1 MIKYIRSF
9 FGIFESLFS
18 WMSTS
23 LKQNTAAYCELQTA
37 DSETVLVAHDGS
49 LISVLRLEGVTSLI
63 GKGEFDQI
71 QLGLQQSLQTIMSQ
85 AGHVIQVYFSYNRDE
100 VRGEISEILNPAEVT
115 AKRLGLRLNDLFQE
129 RINHLSNYCAHE
141 EVYIVLWTRLK
152 SLTNEQIKRAT
163 RDKRRVISK
172 QKIPP
177 FKSTQNII
185 AAIPDLRESHDSFI
199 RSVTNDFNNWG
210 LVTQLLEVHD
220 AVHVMRKSADPEF
233 TDRSWRPSL
242 PGDKIT
248 IKASKEAAGEIS
260 DILWPSL
267 ARQILPRDAENVD
280 LRTAR
285 VGDRIYASVFINLFP
300 KDIQTFARLMG
311 RTLQT
316 RIPWRISFLFES
328 DGLAGTNIRKVLS
341 SVLSVTSAQN
351 RLIHDSLNLL
361 NYINLNTDDA
371 VVKLRVSAA
380 TWAPEGDVRLL
391 RARASMLAK
400 AIEGWGSCDVSELS
414 GDPYEGVV
422 SSMVGVSGTSVA
434 TASIAPLSD
443 VLYMLPLFRPASP
456 WEHGAIL
463 FRSPDGKP
471 WPYHPGSHHQT
482 TWIDL
487 FYARPGSGKSVLSN
501 AINLAVCL
509 SAGIQRLPRISII
522 DIGPSSSGLILLLKD
537 ALPAD
542 KKHLVAYH
550 RLRMRSDYAINPF
563 DTQLGCRHPTPQE
576 RAFLVNFLSL
586 LATPIG
592 SDKTYDG
599 VADMSGLIVDEL
611 YKNKADDGNPNVYA
625 IGIEESID
633 DILEEIGFVQ
643 DSQTSWWEVT
653 DALFMAGFTH
663 EALLAQRHAMPVL
676 ADVAAICRLPAIQ
689 DLYGKIT
696 APTGEPLIHA
706 FARMISSAVRE
717 YPIISQVTRFDLGD
731 ARVVALDLDEV
742 ARSGGDAANRQTAV
756 MYMLARY
763 VLARHYFLTDDNV
776 ADMSEAYRHHHQAR
790 IAEIREDPK
799 RIVFDEFHRT
809 AKAQAVRDQVIQ
821 DMREGRKWKVQVALL
836 SQSLEDFDE
845 IMVEFATSV
854 FIMEAGPEQAVR
866 KTAKVFGLTSTAEIA
881 LKTRVHGPRE
891 GGATFLAQFATKY
904 GLNTQLLTATLG
916 PVELWALNTTAED
929 VNIRNQL
936 YKKIGPKEARRIL
949 SHLFPSGT
957 AAKALEDRYAEYK
970 EEGRMIDDSAKT
982 SVMQELIHDILQEYY
997 GVAEQEKPKTVNAV
1011 KKPVTA
1017 DAQ

>member
-1 MIKYIRSF
+1 MKIIKSF
-9 FGIFESLFS
+9 AGLFDSLFAWLS
-18 WMSTS
+18 NTLKQSTS
-23 LKQNTAAYCELQTA
+23 AYCELQTA
-37 DSETVLVAHDGS
+37 DSSTVLVAHDGS
-49 LISVLRLEGVTSLI
+49 LISVLRLEGVTALI
-63 GKGEFDQI
+63 GREEFDKI
-71 QLGLQQSLQTIMSQ
+71 QTGLQHALQTVMSQ
-85 AGHVIQVYFSYNRDE
+85 PGHVIQVYFSYNKDE
-100 VRGEISEILNPAEVT
+100 VRGEINEILQPAEQT
-115 AKRLGLRLNDLFQE
+115 AKRLSLQLGDLFKE
-129 RINHLSNYCAHE
+129 RMNYLTKYCAHE
-141 EVYIVLWTRLK
+141 EIYIVLWTRLK
-152 SLTNEQIKRAT
+152 SLTNEQIKRST
-163 RDKRRVISK
+163 KEKRKQIKK

-177 FKSTQNII
+177 FKLTQNLI
-185 AAIPDLRESHDSFI
+185 AAIPDLRQNHDSFV
-199 RSVTNDFNNWG
+199 RSVVNEFNG
-210 LVTQLLEVHD
+210 LGLITELLEVHD
-220 AVHVMRKSADPEF
+220 AVYIMRRSADPEF
-233 TDRSWRPSL
+233 TDREWRPLL

-248 IKASKEAAGEIS
+248 IKEPKAGTSEVS
-260 DILWPSL
+260 DILWPAL
-267 ARQILPRDAENVD
+267 ARQILPRDAENLD

-285 VGDRIYASVFINLFP
+285 VGDRIYATVFINLFP
-300 KDIQTFARLMG
+300 KDIQTFVRLFT

-328 DGLAGTNIRKVLS
+328 DGLAGTSIRKMLS
-341 SVLSVTSAQN
+341 SVLSVTSTQN

-380 TWAPEGDVRLL
+380 TWAPEGDIRLL
-391 RARASMLAK
+391 RARAAMLAK
-400 AIEGWGSCDVSELS
+400 AIEGWGSCDVSEIS
-414 GDPYEGVV
+414 GDAYEGVV
-422 SSMVGVSGTSVA
+422 STMIGISGTSVA
-434 TASIAPLSD
+434 PASIAPLSN

-456 WEHGAIL
+456 WTHGALL

-471 WPYHPGSHHQT
+471 WPYQPGSHQQT

-501 AINLAVCL
+501 TINLAVCL
-509 SAGIQRLPRISII
+509 SSGIQRLPHISII

-542 KKHLVAYH
+542 KKYLVAYH

-563 DTQLGCRHPTPQE
+563 DTQLGCRYPTPQE

-592 SDKTYDG
+592 SEKTYDG
-599 VADMSGLIVDEL
+599 VADMAGLIIDEL
-611 YKNKADDGNPNVYA
+611 YKNKADDGNPNTFA
-625 IGIEESID
+625 LGMEENID
-633 DILEEIGFVQ
+633 GILEEIGFVQ
-643 DSQTSWWEVT
+643 DDQTTWWEVT

-663 EALLAQRHAMPVL
+663 EAMLAQRHAMPVL

-689 DLYGKIT
+689 DLYGKIV

-763 VLARHYFLTDDNV
+763 VLGRHYFLTDDNV
-776 ADMSEAYRHHHQAR
+776 ADMPEGYRHYHQAR

-836 SQSLEDFDE
+836 SQSLDDFDE
-845 IMVEFATSV
+845 IMVEFATSI
-854 FIMEAGPEQAVR
+854 FIMDAGPEQTVR
-866 KTAKVFGLTSTAEIA
+866 KTAEIFGLSHTAEIA

-891 GGATFLAQFATKY
+891 DGATFLAQFATKN

-916 PVELWALNTTAED
+916 PVELWSLNTTAED

-936 YKKIGPKEARRIL
+936 YKRIGPKETRRIL
-949 SHLFPSGT
+949 ATMFPSGT
-957 AAKALEDRYAEYK
+957 ATKALEDRYADYK
-970 EEGRMIDDSAKT
+970 EEGRLIDDTAKHGIMQSLINEILETYYSEKESA
-982 SVMQELIHDILQEYY
+982 V
-997 GVAEQEKPKTVNAV
+997 V
-1011 KKPVTA
+1011 
-1017 DAQ
+1017 

>member
-1 MIKYIRSF
+1 MKLIKLIVETF
-9 FGIFESLFS
+9 DSLFS
-18 WMSTS
+18 WLSNS
-23 LKQNTAAYCELQTA
+23 LKQNTSSYCELQTA
-37 DSETVLVAHDGS
+37 DSSTTLVAHDGS
-49 LISVLRLEGVTSLI
+49 LLSVLRLDGVTSLI
-63 GKGEFDQI
+63 GRDEFNQI
-71 QLGLQQSLQTIMSQ
+71 QTGLQQALQTVMTQ
-85 AGHVIQVYFSYNRDE
+85 PGHVIQVYFSYNKDE
-100 VRGEISEILNPAEVT
+100 VQSAIRKIFQPAEET
-115 AKRLGLRLNDLFQE
+115 ARRIGLQLDDLFKE
-129 RINHLSNYCAHE
+129 RINYLTSYCAHE
-141 EVYIVLWTRLK
+141 EVYLVLWTRLK
-152 SLTNEQIKRAT
+152 SLTKEQLRRATKDKRKQIK
-163 RDKRRVISK
+163 K
-172 QKIPP
+172 QKLPP
-177 FKSTQNII
+177 FKTQNLI
-185 AAIPDLRESHDSFI
+185 AAIPDLRENHDSFVQ
-199 RSVTNDFNNWG
+199 SVVNEFNSFR
-210 LVTQLLEVHD
+210 LVTALLEVHE
-220 AVHVMRKSADPEF
+220 AVYVMRRSADPEF
-233 TDRSWRPSL
+233 TDRNWRPLL

-248 IKASKEAAGEIS
+248 VKEIKEGVNEIS

-267 ARQILPRDAENVD
+267 ARQILPRDAENLN

-285 VGDRIYASVFINLFP
+285 VGDRIYATVFINLFP
-300 KDIQTFARLMG
+300 KDIQTFARLFS

-328 DGLAGTNIRKVLS
+328 NGLEGTGIRKVLS

-361 NYINLNTDDA
+361 SYINLNTDDA

-380 TWAPEGDVRLL
+380 TWAPEGDIRLL
-391 RARASMLAK
+391 RVRAAMLAK
-400 AIEGWGSCDVSELS
+400 AVEGWGSCDVSEVS
-414 GDPYEGVV
+414 GDAYEGVV
-422 SSMVGVSGTSVA
+422 STMVGVSGTSVA
-434 TASIAPLSD
+434 PASIAPLSD

-471 WPYHPGSHHQT
+471 WAYQPGSHQQT

-501 AINLAVCL
+501 AVNLAVCL
-509 SAGIQRLPRISII
+509 SAGIQRLPHIAII
-522 DIGPSSSGLILLLKD
+522 DIGPSSSGLISLLKD

-550 RLRMRSDYAINPF
+550 RLRMRPDYAINPF
-563 DTQLGCRHPTPQE
+563 DTQLGSRYPTPQE

-586 LATPIG
+586 LSTPIG
-592 SDKTYDG
+592 SEKTYDG
-599 VADMSGLIVDEL
+599 VAEMAGLIIDEL
-611 YKNKADDGNPNVYA
+611 YKSKADDGNPNIFA
-625 IGIEESID
+625 LGIEEDID
-633 DILEEIGFVQ
+633 GVLDEIGFVQ
-643 DSQTSWWEVT
+643 DEQTTWWEIT
-653 DALFMAGFTH
+653 DALFMAGFNH
-663 EALLAQRHAMPVL
+663 EALLAQRYAIPVL

-731 ARVVALDLDEV
+731 SRVVALDLDEI

-763 VLARHYFLTDDNV
+763 VLARHYFLTEDNLT
-776 ADMSEAYRHHHQAR
+776 DMPEAYRRYHQKR

-845 IMVEFATSV
+845 IMLEFATSI
-854 FIMEAGPEQAVR
+854 FIMDAGPQQAVR
-866 KTAKVFGLTSTAEIA
+866 KTAKIFGLTPTAEIA
-881 LKTRVHGPRE
+881 LKGRVHGPRE
-891 GGATFLAQFATKY
+891 GGATFLAQFATKN
-904 GLNTQLLTATLG
+904 GLNTQLLTSTLG
-916 PVELWALNTTAED
+916 PIELWSLNTTAED

-936 YKKIGPKEARRIL
+936 YKRVGPKEARQIL
-949 SHLFPSGT
+949 ATLFPSGT
-957 AAKALEDRYAEYK
+957 ATKALEDRYVEYK
-970 EEGRMIDDSAKT
+970 EEGQIIDAIAKQ
-982 SVMQELIHDILQEYY
+982 SILQTLIQEILETYY
-997 GVAEQEKPKTVNAV
+997 SGRQQNSH
-1011 KKPVTA
+1011 
-1017 DAQ
+1017 

>member
-1 MIKYIRSF
+1 MKIIKSF
-9 FGIFESLFS
+9 AGLFDSLFAWLS
-18 WMSTS
+18 NTLKQSTS
-23 LKQNTAAYCELQTA
+23 AYCELQTA
-37 DSETVLVAHDGS
+37 DSSTVLVAHDGS
-49 LISVLRLEGVTSLI
+49 LISVLRLEGVTALI
-63 GKGEFDQI
+63 GREEFDKI
-71 QLGLQQSLQTIMSQ
+71 QTGLQHALQTVMSQ
-85 AGHVIQVYFSYNRDE
+85 PGHVIQVYFSYNKDE
-100 VRGEISEILNPAEVT
+100 VRGEINEILQPAEQT
-115 AKRLGLRLNDLFQE
+115 AKRLSLQLGDLFKE
-129 RINHLSNYCAHE
+129 RMNYLTKYCAHE
-141 EVYIVLWTRLK
+141 EIYIVLWTRLK
-152 SLTNEQIKRAT
+152 SLTNEQIKRST
-163 RDKRRVISK
+163 KEKRKQIKK

-177 FKSTQNII
+177 FKLTQNLI
-185 AAIPDLRESHDSFI
+185 AAIPDLRENHDSFV
-199 RSVTNDFNNWG
+199 RSVVNEFNG
-210 LVTQLLEVHD
+210 LGLITELLEVHD
-220 AVHVMRKSADPEF
+220 AVYIMRRSADPEF
-233 TDRSWRPSL
+233 TDREWRPLL

-248 IKASKEAAGEIS
+248 IKEPKAGTSEVS
-260 DILWPSL
+260 DILWPAL
-267 ARQILPRDAENVD
+267 ARQILPRDAENLD

-285 VGDRIYASVFINLFP
+285 VGDRIYATVFINLFP
-300 KDIQTFARLMG
+300 KDIQTFVRLFT

-328 DGLAGTNIRKVLS
+328 DGLAGTSIRKMLS
-341 SVLSVTSAQN
+341 SVLSVTSTQN

-380 TWAPEGDVRLL
+380 TWAPEGDIRLL
-391 RARASMLAK
+391 RARAAMLAK
-400 AIEGWGSCDVSELS
+400 AIEGWGSCDVSEIS
-414 GDPYEGVV
+414 GDAYEGVV
-422 SSMVGVSGTSVA
+422 STMIGISGTSVA
-434 TASIAPLSD
+434 TASIAPLSN

-456 WEHGAIL
+456 WTHGALL

-471 WPYHPGSHHQT
+471 WPYQPGSHQQT

-501 AINLAVCL
+501 NINLAVCL
-509 SAGIQRLPRISII
+509 SSGIQRLPHISII

-542 KKHLVAYH
+542 KKYLVAYH

-563 DTQLGCRHPTPQE
+563 DTQLGCRYPTPQE

-592 SDKTYDG
+592 SEKTYDG
-599 VADMSGLIVDEL
+599 VADMAGLIIDEL
-611 YKNKADDGNPNVYA
+611 YKNKADDGNPNTFA
-625 IGIEESID
+625 LGMEGNID
-633 DILEEIGFVQ
+633 GILEEIGFVQ
-643 DSQTSWWEVT
+643 DDQTTWWEVT

-663 EALLAQRHAMPVL
+663 EAMLAQRHAMPVL

-689 DLYGKIT
+689 DLYGKIV

-763 VLARHYFLTDDNV
+763 VLGRHYFLTDDNV
-776 ADMSEAYRHHHQAR
+776 ADMPEGYRHYHQAR

-836 SQSLEDFDE
+836 SQSLDDFDE
-845 IMVEFATSV
+845 IMVEFATSI
-854 FIMEAGPEQAVR
+854 FIMDAGPEQTVR
-866 KTAKVFGLTSTAEIA
+866 KTAEIFGLSHTAEIA

-891 GGATFLAQFATKY
+891 DGATFLAQFATKN

-916 PVELWALNTTAED
+916 PVELWSLNTTAED

-936 YKKIGPKEARRIL
+936 YKRIGPKETRRIL
-949 SHLFPSGT
+949 ATMFPSGT
-957 AAKALEDRYAEYK
+957 ATKALEDRYADYK
-970 EEGRMIDDSAKT
+970 EEGRLIDDTAKHGIMQSLINEILETYYSEKESA
-982 SVMQELIHDILQEYY
+982 V
-997 GVAEQEKPKTVNAV
+997 V
-1011 KKPVTA
+1011 
-1017 DAQ
+1017 

>member
-1 MIKYIRSF
+1 MKIIKSF
-9 FGIFESLFS
+9 AGLFDSLFAWLS
-18 WMSTS
+18 NTLKQSTS
-23 LKQNTAAYCELQTA
+23 AYCELQTA
-37 DSETVLVAHDGS
+37 DSSTVLVAHDGS
-49 LISVLRLEGVTSLI
+49 LISVLRLEGVTALI
-63 GKGEFDQI
+63 GREEFDKI
-71 QLGLQQSLQTIMSQ
+71 QTGLQHALQTVMSQ
-85 AGHVIQVYFSYNRDE
+85 PGHVIQVYFSYNKDE
-100 VRGEISEILNPAEVT
+100 VRGEINEILQPAEQT
-115 AKRLGLRLNDLFQE
+115 AKRLSLQLGDLFKE
-129 RINHLSNYCAHE
+129 RMNYLTKYCAHE
-141 EVYIVLWTRLK
+141 EIYIVLWTRLK
-152 SLTNEQIKRAT
+152 SLTNEQIKRST
-163 RDKRRVISK
+163 KEKRKQIKK

-177 FKSTQNII
+177 FKLTQNLI
-185 AAIPDLRESHDSFI
+185 AAIPDLRENHDSFV
-199 RSVTNDFNNWG
+199 RSVVNEFNG
-210 LVTQLLEVHD
+210 LGLITELLEVHD
-220 AVHVMRKSADPEF
+220 AVYIMRRSADPEF
-233 TDRSWRPSL
+233 TDREWRPLL

-248 IKASKEAAGEIS
+248 IKEPKAGTSEVS
-260 DILWPSL
+260 DILWPAL
-267 ARQILPRDAENVD
+267 ARQILPRDAENLD

-285 VGDRIYASVFINLFP
+285 VGDRIYATVFINLFP
-300 KDIQTFARLMG
+300 KDIQTFVRLFT

-328 DGLAGTNIRKVLS
+328 DGLAGTSIRKMLS
-341 SVLSVTSAQN
+341 SVLSVTSTQN

-380 TWAPEGDVRLL
+380 TWAPEGDIRLL
-391 RARASMLAK
+391 RARAAMLAK
-400 AIEGWGSCDVSELS
+400 AIEGWGSCDVSEIS
-414 GDPYEGVV
+414 GDAYEGVV
-422 SSMVGVSGTSVA
+422 STMIGISGTSVA
-434 TASIAPLSD
+434 PASIAPLSN

-456 WEHGAIL
+456 WTHGALL

-471 WPYHPGSHHQT
+471 WPYQPGSHQQT

-501 AINLAVCL
+501 TINLAVCL
-509 SAGIQRLPRISII
+509 SSGIQRLPHISII

-542 KKHLVAYH
+542 KKYLVAYH

-563 DTQLGCRHPTPQE
+563 DTQLGCRYPTPQE

-592 SDKTYDG
+592 SEKTYDG
-599 VADMSGLIVDEL
+599 VADMAGLIIDEL
-611 YKNKADDGNPNVYA
+611 YKNKADDGNPNTFA
-625 IGIEESID
+625 LGMEENID
-633 DILEEIGFVQ
+633 GILEEIGFVQ
-643 DSQTSWWEVT
+643 DDQTTWWEVT

-663 EALLAQRHAMPVL
+663 EAMLAQRHAMPVL

-689 DLYGKIT
+689 DLYGKIV

-763 VLARHYFLTDDNV
+763 VLGRHYFLTDDNV
-776 ADMSEAYRHHHQAR
+776 ADMPEGYRHYHQAR

-836 SQSLEDFDE
+836 SQSLDDFDE
-845 IMVEFATSV
+845 IMVEFATSI
-854 FIMEAGPEQAVR
+854 FIMDAGPEQTVR
-866 KTAKVFGLTSTAEIA
+866 KTAEIFGLSHTAEIA

-891 GGATFLAQFATKY
+891 DGATFLAQFATKN

-916 PVELWALNTTAED
+916 PVELWSLNTTAED

-936 YKKIGPKEARRIL
+936 YKRIGPKETRRIL
-949 SHLFPSGT
+949 ATMFPSGT
-957 AAKALEDRYAEYK
+957 ATKALEDRYADYK
-970 EEGRMIDDSAKT
+970 EEGRLIDDTAKHGIMQSLINEILETYYSEKESA
-982 SVMQELIHDILQEYY
+982 V
-997 GVAEQEKPKTVNAV
+997 V
-1011 KKPVTA
+1011 
-1017 DAQ
+1017 

>member
-1 MIKYIRSF
+1 MKIIKSF
-9 FGIFESLFS
+9 AGLFDSLFAWLS
-18 WMSTS
+18 NTLKQSTS
-23 LKQNTAAYCELQTA
+23 AYCELQTA
-37 DSETVLVAHDGS
+37 DSSTVLVAHDGS
-49 LISVLRLEGVTSLI
+49 LISVLSLEGVTALI
-63 GKGEFDQI
+63 GREEFDKI
-71 QLGLQQSLQTIMSQ
+71 QTGLQHALQTVMSQ
-85 AGHVIQVYFSYNRDE
+85 PGHVIQVYFSYNKDE
-100 VRGEISEILNPAEVT
+100 VRGEINEILQPAEQT
-115 AKRLGLRLNDLFQE
+115 AKRLSLQLGDLFKE
-129 RINHLSNYCAHE
+129 RMNYLTKYCAHE
-141 EVYIVLWTRLK
+141 EIYIVLWTRLK
-152 SLTNEQIKRAT
+152 SLTNEQIKRST
-163 RDKRRVISK
+163 KEKRKQIKK

-177 FKSTQNII
+177 FKLTQNLI
-185 AAIPDLRESHDSFI
+185 AAIPDLRENHDSFV
-199 RSVTNDFNNWG
+199 RSVVNEFNG
-210 LVTQLLEVHD
+210 LGLITELLEVHD
-220 AVHVMRKSADPEF
+220 AVYIMRRSADPEF
-233 TDRSWRPSL
+233 TDREWRPLL

-248 IKASKEAAGEIS
+248 IKEPKAGTSEVS
-260 DILWPSL
+260 DILWPAL
-267 ARQILPRDAENVD
+267 ARQILPRDAENLD

-285 VGDRIYASVFINLFP
+285 VGDRIYATVFINLFP
-300 KDIQTFARLMG
+300 KDIQTFVRLFT

-328 DGLAGTNIRKVLS
+328 DGLAGTSIRKMLS
-341 SVLSVTSAQN
+341 SVLSVTSTQN

-380 TWAPEGDVRLL
+380 TWAPEGDIRLL
-391 RARASMLAK
+391 RARAAMLAK
-400 AIEGWGSCDVSELS
+400 AIEGWGSCDVSEIS
-414 GDPYEGVV
+414 GDAYEGVV
-422 SSMVGVSGTSVA
+422 STMIGISGTSVA
-434 TASIAPLSD
+434 PASIAPLSN

-456 WEHGAIL
+456 WTHGALL

-471 WPYHPGSHHQT
+471 WPYQPGSHQQT

-501 AINLAVCL
+501 TINLAVCL
-509 SAGIQRLPRISII
+509 SSGIQRLPHISII

-542 KKHLVAYH
+542 KKYLVAYH

-563 DTQLGCRHPTPQE
+563 DTQLGCRYPTPQE

-592 SDKTYDG
+592 SEKTYDG
-599 VADMSGLIVDEL
+599 VADMAGLIIDEL
-611 YKNKADDGNPNVYA
+611 YKNKADDGNPNTFA
-625 IGIEESID
+625 LGMEENID
-633 DILEEIGFVQ
+633 GILEEIGFVQ
-643 DSQTSWWEVT
+643 DDQTTWWEVT

-663 EALLAQRHAMPVL
+663 EAMLAQRHAMPVL

-689 DLYGKIT
+689 DLYGKIV

-763 VLARHYFLTDDNV
+763 VLGRHYFLTDDNV
-776 ADMSEAYRHHHQAR
+776 ADMPEGYRHYHQAR

-836 SQSLEDFDE
+836 SQSLDDFDE
-845 IMVEFATSV
+845 IMVEFATSI
-854 FIMEAGPEQAVR
+854 FILDAGPEQTVR
-866 KTAKVFGLTSTAEIA
+866 KTAEIFGLSHTAEIA

-891 GGATFLAQFATKY
+891 DGATFLAQFATKN

-916 PVELWALNTTAED
+916 PVELWSLNTTAED

-936 YKKIGPKEARRIL
+936 YKRIGPKETRRIL
-949 SHLFPSGT
+949 ATMFPSGT
-957 AAKALEDRYAEYK
+957 ATKALEDRYADYK
-970 EEGRMIDDSAKT
+970 EEGRLIDDTAKHGIMQSLINEILETYYSEKESA
-982 SVMQELIHDILQEYY
+982 V
-997 GVAEQEKPKTVNAV
+997 V
-1011 KKPVTA
+1011 
-1017 DAQ
+1017 

>member
-1 MIKYIRSF
+1 MIKSIKSF
-9 FGIFESLFS
+9 LEIFESLFS
-18 WMSTS
+18 WLSHS
-23 LKQNTAAYCELQTA
+23 LKQNTSSYCELQTA

-49 LISVLRLEGVTSLI
+49 LVSVLRLRGVTSLI
-63 GKGEFDQI
+63 GKEEFNHVQN
-71 QLGLQQSLQTIMSQ
+71 GLQQSLQTVMSQ
-85 AGHVIQVYFSYNRDE
+85 PGHVIQVYFSYNKDE
-100 VRGEISEILNPAEVT
+100 AHGEISEILTPATET
-115 AKRLGLRLNDLFQE
+115 AKRLGLNLDDLFKE
-129 RINHLSNYCAHE
+129 RINYLTGYCAHE
-141 EVYIVLWTRLK
+141 EVYVVLWTRLK
-152 SLTNEQIKRAT
+152 SLTSEQTKRAQK
-163 RDKRRVISK
+163 DKRKTIKK
-172 QKIPP
+172 QNIPP
-177 FKSTQNII
+177 FKSTQNLI
-185 AAIPDLRESHDSFI
+185 AAIPDLRENHDSFV
-199 RSVTNDFNNWG
+199 RSVMSDFNNYG
-210 LVTQLLEVHD
+210 LVTELLKVHE
-220 AVHVMRKSADPEF
+220 AVYVMRKSADPEF
-233 TDRSWRPSL
+233 TAREWRPSL

-248 IKASKEAAGEIS
+248 IKTTKEFTGEIS

-267 ARQILPRDAENVD
+267 ARQILPRDAENLN

-285 VGDRIYASVFINLFP
+285 VGDRIFATVFINLFP
-300 KDIQTFARLMG
+300 KDIQTFVRLFS

-316 RIPWRISFLFES
+316 QIPWRISFLFES
-328 DGLAGTNIRKVLS
+328 DGLAGTAIRKALS

-361 NYINLNTDDA
+361 NYIKLNTDDA

-400 AIEGWGSCDVSELS
+400 AIEGWGSCDVSEIS
-414 GDPYEGVV
+414 GDAYEGVV
-422 SSMVGVSGTSVA
+422 STMVGVSGTSVA
-434 TASIAPLSD
+434 SSSIAPLSS
-443 VLYMLPLFRPASP
+443 VLHMLPLFRPASP
-456 WEHGAIL
+456 WQHGAIL

-509 SAGIQRLPRISII
+509 SSGIQRLPRISII

-563 DTQLGCRHPTPQE
+563 DTQLGCRYPTPQE

-592 SDKTYDG
+592 SDKAYDG

-611 YKNKADDGNPNVYA
+611 YKSKADDGNPNIYA
-625 IGIEESID
+625 PGLEEGID
-633 DILEEIGFVQ
+633 GILEEVGFVR
-643 DSQTSWWEVT
+643 DAQTTWWEIT
-653 DALFMAGFTH
+653 DALFMAGFVH
-663 EALLAQRHAMPVL
+663 EALLAQRYAAPVL

-696 APTGEPLIHA
+696 APTGESLMNA

-763 VLARHYFLTDDNV
+763 VLARHYFLTEDNV
-776 ADMSEAYRHHHQAR
+776 SDMPEAYRRYHQGR

-799 RIVFDEFHRT
+799 RIVCDEFHRT

-821 DMREGRKWKVQVALL
+821 DMREGRKWKVQIALL
-836 SQSLEDFDE
+836 SQSLDDFDD

-854 FIMEAGPEQAVR
+854 FIMDAGPEQAIR
-866 KTAKVFGLTSTAEIA
+866 KTAEIFGLSSTAESA

-891 GGATFLAQFATKY
+891 GGATFLAQFATKH

-916 PVELWALNTTAED
+916 PVELWALSTTAED
-929 VNIRNQL
+929 VNIRNHL
-936 YKKIGPKEARRIL
+936 YKKIGPAEARRVL
-949 SHLFPSGT
+949 SARFPSGT
-957 AAKALEDRYAEYK
+957 AAKMLEDRYAEYK
-970 EEGRMIDDSAKT
+970 EEGRVVDEEAKNG
-982 SVMQELIHDILQEYY
+982 VLQGLVDEILTEYY
-997 GVAEQEKPKTVNAV
+997 SENAEAVA
-1011 KKPVTA
+1011 
-1017 DAQ
+1017 

>member
-1 MIKYIRSF
+1 MIKAIKSF
-9 FGIFESLFS
+9 FSVFESLFS
-18 WMSTS
+18 WLSDS
-23 LKQNTAAYCELQTA
+23 LKQNTASYCELQTA
-37 DSETVLVAHDGS
+37 DSPTVLVAHDGS
-49 LISVLRLEGVTSLI
+49 LVSVIRLDGVTSLI
-63 GKGEFDQI
+63 GKDEFDRVQT
-71 QLGLQQSLQTIMSQ
+71 GLQQSLQTVMSQ
-85 AGHVIQVYFSYNRDE
+85 AGHVIQVYFSYNKDE
-100 VRGEISEILNPAEVT
+100 ARSEISEIFVPADET
-115 AKRLGLRLNDLFQE
+115 AKRLDLNLDDLFQE
-129 RINHLSNYCAHE
+129 RINYLSQYCAHE
-141 EVYIVLWTRLK
+141 EVYLVLWTRLK
-152 SLTNEQIKRAT
+152 SLTNEQVKRSRKDKQKMIK
-163 RDKRRVISK
+163 KE
-172 QKIPP
+172 KIPP
-177 FKSTQNII
+177 FKATQNII
-185 AAIPDLRESHDSFI
+185 AAIPDLRENHDSFV
-199 RSVTNDFNNWG
+199 RSVLNDFKDYG
-210 LVTQLLEVHD
+210 FVAALLEVHE
-220 AVHVMRKSADPEF
+220 AIYVMRRGADPEF
-233 TDRSWRPSL
+233 TDRNWRPSL

-248 IKASKEAAGEIS
+248 IKEAKQTSGEIS

-267 ARQILPRDAENVD
+267 ARQILPRDAENLD

-285 VGDRIYASVFINLFP
+285 VGDRIYATVFINLFP
-300 KDIQTFARLMG
+300 KDIQTFVRLFS

-316 RIPWRISFLFES
+316 QIPWRISFLFES
-328 DGLAGTNIRKVLS
+328 DGLSGVGIRKALS
-341 SVLSVTSAQN
+341 SVLTVTSAQN
-351 RLIHDSLNLL
+351 RLVNDSLNLL
-361 NYINLNTDDA
+361 SYIKLNTDDA
-371 VVKLRVSAA
+371 VVRLRVSAA
-380 TWAPEGDVRLL
+380 TWAPLGDVRLL
-391 RARASMLAK
+391 RSRASMLAK
-400 AIEGWGSCDVSELS
+400 AIEGWGSCDVSEIC
-414 GDPYEGVV
+414 GDAYQGVV
-422 SSMVGVSGTSVA
+422 STMLGVSGTSVA
-434 TASIAPLSD
+434 AASIAPLSD
-443 VLYMLPLFRPASP
+443 VLHMLPLFRPASP
-456 WEHGAIL
+456 WNYGAIL

-501 AINLAVCL
+501 TINLAVCL
-509 SAGIQRLPRISII
+509 SAGIQRLPRIAII
-522 DIGPSSSGLILLLKD
+522 DVGPSSSGLILLLKD

-550 RLRMRSDYAINPF
+550 RLRMRTDFAINPF
-563 DTQLGCRHPTPQE
+563 DVQLGCRYPTPQE
-576 RAFLVNFLSL
+576 RSFLVNFLSL

-599 VADMSGLIVDEL
+599 VADMSGLIIDEL
-611 YKNKADDGNPNVYA
+611 YKNKADDGNANVYA
-625 IGIEESID
+625 AGIED
-633 DILEEIGFVQ
+633 GVDGLLEEIGFVQ
-643 DSQTSWWEVT
+643 DAKTSWWEIA

-663 EALLAQRHAMPVL
+663 EAMLAQRHAMPVL

-763 VLARHYFLTDDNV
+763 VLARHYFLTEDNV
-776 ADMSEAYRHHHQAR
+776 ADMPAAYRRYHQAR

-836 SQSLEDFDE
+836 SQSLDDFDE

-854 FIMEAGPEQAVR
+854 FIMDAGPEQAVR
-866 KTAKVFGLTSTAEIA
+866 KTAEVFGLSQTAEAA

-929 VNIRNQL
+929 VFLRNQL
-936 YKKIGPKEARRIL
+936 YKKIGPKDARRML
-949 SHLFPSGT
+949 ASMFPTGT
-957 AAKALEDRYAEYK
+957 AAKAIEDRYASYK
-970 EEGRMIDDSAKT
+970 EDGRIVDEEAKQG
-982 SVMQELIHDILQEYY
+982 VMQSLLQEILETYY
-997 GVAEQEKPKTVNAV
+997 
-1011 KKPVTA
+1011 
-1017 DAQ
+1017 AQTPQQKIPA